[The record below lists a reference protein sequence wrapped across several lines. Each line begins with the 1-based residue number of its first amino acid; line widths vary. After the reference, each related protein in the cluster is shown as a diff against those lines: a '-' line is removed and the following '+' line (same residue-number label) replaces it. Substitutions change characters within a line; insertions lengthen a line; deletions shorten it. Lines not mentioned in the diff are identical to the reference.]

1 MQVAVEEGKDH
12 VKDEE
17 HIDGGLELRQEVDAV
32 GDPVQR
38 GTGTRRAGRPTLRT
52 GRIAGERKQTAT
64 ATYLIGI
71 VNAV

>member
-17 HIDGGLELRQEVDAV
+17 HIDGGLELRQLDVDAV

-38 GTGTRRAGRPTLRT
+38 GPALGEPAARLSGLGASRVSESRPPPPLT
-52 GRIAGERKQTAT
+52 
-64 ATYLIGI
+64 
-71 VNAV
+71 

>member
-38 GTGTRRAGRPTLRT
+38 GTGTPALVEFWDPYRNKRFRRVIL
-52 GRIAGERKQTAT
+52 
-64 ATYLIGI
+64 
-71 VNAV
+71 